1 MRTIVYSPDP
11 ILEKI
16 SKIVDEFDSNLL
28 ELSEDMINLMFRHQ
42 GVGIS
47 APQVGELLRVVAF
60 MPLDTVAD
68 YPKAPRI
75 LVNPIIYDYSKNF
88 IEEWEGCLSLPGLSV
103 KISRPLWID
112 VHAQDEYGIE
122 FDERFDNLA
131 ARIIQHEINHLDG
144 ILISKYQSYNNTRLL
159 LN

>member
-1 MRTIVYSPDP
+1 
-11 ILEKI
+11 
-16 SKIVDEFDSNLL
+16 
-28 ELSEDMINLMFRHQ
+28 
-42 GVGIS
+42 
-47 APQVGELLRVVAF
+47 
-60 MPLDTVAD
+60 
-68 YPKAPRI
+68 
-75 LVNPIIYDYSKNF
+75 
-88 IEEWEGCLSLPGLSV
+88 LSV